1 MGKVH
6 EIKSFEGM
14 QDQLKKLD
22 GMDHSMETLAAS
34 AQKTVD
40 QSSFKAKAEAQQKA
54 RSVMVA
60 TSSKEQ
66 EQAEMIRKLEARN
79 QELEQQNKAVQTAQV
94 QVATPVETAPL
105 DLSGV
110 TPRDMPLPV
119 KAAAPVKK
127 SLDTFDDM
135 KAALNQL
142 NGMDS
147 SMNDIASGTANIV
160 APKAKTFGVRIRSH
174 KAIPAAA
181 PIATFEQMQAQL
193 EQLNGMDNS
202 MTDMANGF

>member
-1 MGKVH
+1 
-6 EIKSFEGM
+6 
-14 QDQLKKLD
+14 
-22 GMDHSMETLAAS
+22 
-34 AQKTVD
+34 
-40 QSSFKAKAEAQQKA
+40 
-54 RSVMVA
+54 
-60 TSSKEQ
+60 
-66 EQAEMIRKLEARN
+66 
-79 QELEQQNKAVQTAQV
+79 VQTAQV
-94 QVATPVETAPL
+94 QVATPVETA
-105 DLSGV
+105 
-110 TPRDMPLPV
+110 PV

-181 PIATFEQMQAQL
+181 PVTTFEQMQAQL

-202 MTDMANGF
+202 MQKMANGF

>member
-22 GMDHSMETLAAS
+22 GMDHSMETLAAN

-40 QSSFKAKAEAQQKA
+40 QSNFKAKVEAQQKA

-79 QELEQQNKAVQTAQV
+79 QELEQQNKAVQTTQV
-94 QVATPVETAPL
+94 QVATPVETA
-105 DLSGV
+105 
-110 TPRDMPLPV
+110 PV

-160 APKAKTFGVRIRSH
+160 APKAKAFGVRIRSH

-181 PIATFEQMQAQL
+181 PVTTFEQMQAQL
-193 EQLNGMDNS
+193 EELNGMDNS
-202 MTDMANGF
+202 MQK

>member
-94 QVATPVETAPL
+94 QVATPVETAP
-105 DLSGV
+105 
-110 TPRDMPLPV
+110 
-119 KAAAPVKK
+119 VKK

-181 PIATFEQMQAQL
+181 PITTFEQMQAQL

-202 MTDMANGF
+202 MQK